1 MVGGER
7 MAVVAPFRGVRYNP
21 DKIENIEEVLTP
33 PYDVINEEEGAR
45 FLKQNPYNMIQL
57 DLRNT
62 GQRAERDHDRYG
74 EAQARFAD
82 WQDEKVLIRDE
93 QPALY
98 LYFIEYK
105 HPSGE
110 TLVRKGLV
118 GLVGLAEFSEGIV
131 KPHEQTFAGVIEDR
145 LELMDACG
153 AQFSQVFSLYSDPQQ
168 EIMARL
174 EAARE
179 PEPVI
184 EARDR
189 DGNQHTLWRVAD
201 PEALREVARLF
212 QDKSLYIAD
221 GHHRY
226 TTALACRKRALE
238 RDPDLPQDS
247 PYNYI
252 MMYLCACEDPGL
264 SVLPTHRLLNLP
276 GKVSADQAVAVVDP
290 FFEVDE
296 LPDAGGSRES
306 LVRSLLERMDEC
318 AGQGDAVCLGMYH
331 PGEDRAFLLTVR
343 PEALQS
349 KVIQA
354 HNSVLRNLDVVI
366 LSDLLLHGA
375 FALDHEQCVR
385 DGLVSYFSDV
395 DAALDAAVKNAV
407 ADAGSTPLLFFLNP
421 TKVSQVTDVA
431 DQGEI
436 MPHKSTFFYPKILTG
451 LLLNKL
457 TCEDE

>member
-1 MVGGER
+1 

-21 DKIENIEEVLTP
+21 GKIKNIEEVLTP
-33 PYDVINEEEGAR
+33 PYDVINEEEGAL
-45 FLKQNPYNMIQL
+45 FLRRNPYNMIQL

-62 GQRAERDHDRYG
+62 GQRADRDHDRYG
-74 EAQARFAD
+74 EARDRFAD
-82 WQDEKVLIRDE
+82 WQKEQVLIRDPE
-93 QPALY
+93 PALY
-98 LYFIEYK
+98 LYFIEYQ

-110 TLVRKGLV
+110 VLVRKGLV

-131 KPHEQTFAGVIEDR
+131 KPHEQTFSGVIEDR

-153 AQFSQVFSLYSDPQQ
+153 AQFSQVFSLYSDPDQK
-168 EIMARL
+168 IMARL

-179 PEPVI
+179 PDPVVV
-184 EARDR
+184 ARDR
-189 DGNQHTLWRVAD
+189 DGNLHTLWRVSD
-201 PEALREVARLF
+201 PEVLGEVARMF
-212 QDKSLYIAD
+212 TDKPLYIAD

-226 TTALACRKRALE
+226 TTALACRRRALE
-238 RDPDLPQDS
+238 RNPDLPPES

-276 GKVSADQAVAVVDP
+276 GQVSAAQAVAVVEP
-290 FFEVDE
+290 FFTVTE
-296 LPDAGGSRES
+296 LPGAGGSRES
-306 LVRSLLERMDEC
+306 LVHSLLDRMDEC
-318 AGQGDAVCLGMYH
+318 AGEADRICLGMYH

-349 KVIQA
+349 RMIQA
-354 HNSVLRNLDVVI
+354 HSSVLRNLDVVV

-375 FALDHEQCVR
+375 FGLSHERCVQ

-395 DAALDAAVKNAV
+395 DAALDSAVKKSVSNTK
-407 ADAGSTPLLFFLNP
+407 STPLLFFLNP
-421 TKVSQVTDVA
+421 TRVSQVTDVA

-457 TCEDE
+457 TGEDE

>member
-1 MVGGER
+1 

-33 PYDVINEEEGAR
+33 PYDVINEEEGAL
-45 FLKQNPYNMIQL
+45 FLKKNPYNMIQL

-62 GQRAERDHDRYG
+62 GQRAERDHNRYD
-74 EAQARFAD
+74 EARTRFAD
-82 WQDEKVLIRDE
+82 WQDKQVLVRDPE
-93 QPALY
+93 PALY
-98 LYFIEYK
+98 LYCIEYK
-105 HPSGE
+105 HPSGK
-110 TLVRKGLV
+110 TLMRKGLV

-153 AQFSQVFSLYSDPQQ
+153 AQFSQVFSLYSDPNQ

-179 PEPVI
+179 PKPVI
-184 EARDR
+184 KARDR
-189 DGNQHTLWRVAD
+189 DGNLHTLWRVSD
-201 PEALREVARLF
+201 PDVLREVAHIF

-238 RDPDLPQDS
+238 RDPKLATDS
-247 PYNYI
+247 PYNFI

-264 SVLPTHRLLNLP
+264 SVLPTHRLLDLP
-276 GKVSADQAVAVVDP
+276 GQVSADQAVAVVEP
-290 FFEVDE
+290 LFVVDE
-296 LPDAGGSRES
+296 LPAAGGSRES
-306 LVRSLLERMDEC
+306 LVRSLIGRMDEC
-318 AGQGDAVCLGMYH
+318 SHNADGVCMGMYH

-343 PEALQS
+343 PEALQD

-354 HNSVLRNLDVVI
+354 HSPVLRNLDVVV

-375 FALDHEQCVR
+375 FGLSHERCVQ
-385 DGLVSYFSDV
+385 DGLVAYFSDV
-395 DAALDAAVKNAV
+395 DTALDSAVKKSV
-407 ADAGSTPLLFFLNP
+407 SDTESTPLLFFLNP
-421 TKVSQVTDVA
+421 TRVSQVTDVA

-457 TCEDE
+457 TGEDG